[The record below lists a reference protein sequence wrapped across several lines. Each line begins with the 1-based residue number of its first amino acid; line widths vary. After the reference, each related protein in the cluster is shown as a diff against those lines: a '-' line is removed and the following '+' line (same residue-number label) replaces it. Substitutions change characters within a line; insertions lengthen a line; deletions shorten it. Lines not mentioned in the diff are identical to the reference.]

1 MSKEMIISSSAHET
15 RVAILEDDQV
25 AEIFIERERSRG
37 VVGNVYKGRV
47 SKVLPGMQSAFIDL
61 GLERDGFL
69 YVSDVVATFEEFD
82 RFETD
87 DDAPSP
93 LNQSGSGQVPAASGG
108 NGQGQS
114 RRGGPSGPPGRRDR
128 DHEKGPEP
136 KIEELLKEGQEII
149 VQVAKEPLGTKGAR
163 LTSHATMPGRFL
175 VFMPTVDHVGVSR
188 KIDSREER
196 SRLRGIVREFR
207 EQTGFTGGLIIRT
220 AAAGKPKEDI
230 VSDLSYFHRVW
241 TDVRQKFETSRAP
254 AVVYQ
259 EQSLVAKLLRDLLTD
274 DYSSIRIDNALEH
287 KRVVELIE
295 RIMPSL
301 APKVK
306 LYEKE
311 FPIFEEYGVQA
322 EIDRAL
328 RSKVWLKSGGSIVIN
343 QTEALVAIDVNT
355 GRYVGKKTAGRLE
368 DTILKTNLEAVKE
381 IVRQIRLRDLG
392 GIIVLD
398 FIDMEEKKNRQKV
411 FQTVEQELRKDR
423 SPSKA
428 LQVSD
433 FGLVII
439 TRKRVKQS
447 LERVLTEPCPYC
459 AGSAVIKSSST
470 ICYEILSEV
479 KKISADLNGQS
490 LVLRVNPDIARALRD
505 EERAVFKDLKQSL
518 GRDIALRPDAQ
529 LHHEQFDLMA
539 IG

>member
-1 MSKEMIISSSAHET
+1 MTKEMIISSTAHET

-37 VVGNVYKGRV
+37 VVGNLYKGRV
-47 SKVLPGMQSAFIDL
+47 SKVLPGMQSAFVDL

-69 YVSDVVATFEEFD
+69 YVSDVIATFEEFD
-82 RFETD
+82 RLETD
-87 DDAPSP
+87 EEDSRT
-93 LNQSGSGQVPAASGG
+93 GSTPNGTAATVADKGRSGG
-108 NGQGQS
+108 
-114 RRGGPSGPPGRRDR
+114 RPSRDR
-128 DHEKGPEP
+128 NGEREKQPEP

-207 EQTGFTGGLIIRT
+207 EQHGFTGGVIIRT
-220 AAAGKPKEDI
+220 AAASRPKEDI

-241 TDVRQKFETSRAP
+241 TEIRQKAESSRAP

-274 DYSSIRIDNALEH
+274 DFQAIRIDNGLEH
-287 KRVVELIE
+287 RRVLELIE

-311 FPIFEEYGVQA
+311 YPIFEEYGVQA
-322 EIDRAL
+322 EIDKAL

-355 GRYVGKKTAGRLE
+355 GRYVGKKSAGRLE
-368 DTILKTNLEAVKE
+368 DTIIKTNLEAAKE
-381 IVRQIRLRDLG
+381 IVRQVRLRDLG

-411 FQTVEQELRKDR
+411 FQAVEQELRKDR
-423 SPSKA
+423 APSKA
-428 LQVSD
+428 LQVQD

-447 LERVLTEPCPYC
+447 LERALTEPCPYC
-459 AGSAVIKSSST
+459 AGASVIKSSAT
-470 ICYEILSEV
+470 ICYEILTEV
-479 KKISADLNGQS
+479 KKISADLDGQS
-490 LVLRVNPDIARALRD
+490 LILRVNPDIARALRD
-505 EERAVFKDLKQSL
+505 EERAVFRDLKQSI
-518 GRDIALRPDAQ
+518 GREIAVRPDAQ